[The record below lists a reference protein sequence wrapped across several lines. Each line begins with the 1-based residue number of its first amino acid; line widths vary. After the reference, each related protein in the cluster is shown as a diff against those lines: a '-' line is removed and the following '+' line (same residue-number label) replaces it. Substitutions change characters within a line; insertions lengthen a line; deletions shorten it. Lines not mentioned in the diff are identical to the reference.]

1 MIIRKAVPFAASALG
16 LLLLAPGSRAQQPP
30 LPVPSAPPSAASGS
44 ALPAGGP
51 FLDLSSIDS
60 SVKPCADFYQYANGK
75 WLARTP
81 IPPDQASWGTF
92 NIIQDRNLTILHA
105 IAQAS
110 AADTS
115 ASEGSAAGKVGSFY
129 RSGMDEARIEADGA
143 KPLAPEIAAIKAVH
157 DQPSLLREMAHL
169 QRLQIDAGFGLGVG
183 QDQKRS
189 TQQIVQVGQGGLGM
203 PDRDYYL
210 KTDKATLAVRAA
222 YVAYMTQVFG
232 LTGDTPA
239 QAAAHAQTVLALETR
254 LARASFT
261 NVQERDP
268 QATYHKMTLT
278 SLGALAP
285 NVDWPGYFAHVGVA
299 QPGGFNV
306 GEPSFFQALGSELRN
321 TPLADWKTYLRWHLL
336 AQEAPRL
343 SSPFVNARF
352 AYTQTLSGAKQLQPR
367 WKRVLA
373 ATNSAVGFDLGRLYV
388 AQTFTPAAKA
398 RALALVQNLKAA
410 LRDDLQTLPWMSA
423 VTRQKAVAK
432 LDKMAIKIGYPDR
445 WRDYSSLHVN
455 SPSYVVNAMRA
466 DEFEFQRELNKVG
479 KPVDRGEWGMTPPTV
494 NAYYNPQM
502 NDINFPAGILQPG
515 FFNAQAD
522 DAVNYGAIGMVIGH
536 EMTHGFDDEGR
547 QFDGS
552 GNLHNWWM
560 AQDAARFKQRADS
573 IVAQFDAYAPL
584 PGDPI
589 NGRLT
594 LGENIADL
602 GGLKIAYLAFEKS
615 MQGKPRP
622 PLIDGLSP
630 EQRFFLAFAQ
640 SWHENIRP
648 ELLRAGLVTD
658 PHSPARFRVLGPISN
673 LPEFYQAFGCTPP
686 APAVASAK
694 TPAQVS
700 IW

>member
-1 MIIRKAVPFAASALG
+1 MIHRKVVPIAASAWG
-16 LLLLAPGSRAQQPP
+16 ILLLASGSRAQQMPA
-30 LPVPSAPPSAASGS
+30 PVPPIAPPAASS
-44 ALPAGGP
+44 PAAPKGGP
-51 FLDLSSIDS
+51 FIDLSSMDT

-92 NIIQDRNLTILHA
+92 NIIQDRNLAILHTLA
-105 IAQAS
+105 EAA
-110 AADTS
+110 AADK
-115 ASEGSAAGKVGSFY
+115 AAPEGSAAGKVGSFY
-129 RSGMDEARIEADGA
+129 RSGMDEARIEAEGA
-143 KPLAPEIAAIKAVH
+143 KPLAPELAAINAIH
-157 DQPSLLREMAHL
+157 DQPSLLSEMVRL

-189 TQQIVQVGQGGLGM
+189 TQQIVQIGQGGLGM
-203 PDRDYYL
+203 PNRDYYL
-210 KTDKATLAVRAA
+210 KTDKPTLAVRTA
-222 YVAYMTQVFG
+222 YVAYMTKVFA
-232 LTGDTPA
+232 LLGDTPA
-239 QAAAHAQTVLALETR
+239 QAAQHAQTVLALETR

-268 QATYHKMTLT
+268 QATYHKMTLA
-278 SLGALAP
+278 SLSALAP
-285 NVDWPGYFAHVGVA
+285 NINWPLYFAKAGAA

-306 GEPSFFQALGSELRN
+306 GEPSFFRALGTELRSA
-321 TPLADWKTYLRWHLL
+321 PLADWKTYLRWHLL
-336 AQEAPRL
+336 AEEAPRL

-352 AYTQTLSGAKQLQPR
+352 GYIQTLSGAKQLQPR

-373 ATNSAVGFDLGRLYV
+373 ATNSAAGFDLGRLYV
-388 AQTFTPAAKA
+388 ARTFTPEAKA
-398 RALALVQNLKAA
+398 RALSLVQNLKAA
-410 LRDDLQTLPWMSA
+410 LRDDLLTLPWMSA
-423 VTRQKAVAK
+423 VTRQKAVEK

-445 WRDYSSLHVN
+445 WRDYSKLHVN

-479 KPVDRGEWGMTPPTV
+479 KPVDRGEWAMTPPTV

-502 NDINFPAGILQPG
+502 NDINFPAGILQPP

-536 EMTHGFDDEGR
+536 EMTHGFDDQGR
-547 QFDGS
+547 QYDGE
-552 GNLHNWWM
+552 GNLHNWWTPE
-560 AQDAARFKQRADS
+560 DAARFKQRADR
-573 IVAQFDAYAPL
+573 IAAQFDAYAPL
-584 PGDPI
+584 AGAHI

-630 EQRFFLAFAQ
+630 EQRFFLSYAQ
-640 SWHENIRP
+640 SWHENVRP

-673 LPEFYQAFGCTPP
+673 LPEFYQSFGCAPP
-686 APAVASAK
+686 ASALSSAN
-694 TPAQVS
+694 TPGQVT

>member
-1 MIIRKAVPFAASALG
+1 MTIRKAKPLAASALG
-16 LLLLAPGSRAQQPP
+16 VLLLAPGSQAQKPP
-30 LPVPSAPPSAASGS
+30 APVPAVLPPAATSPAPSAG
-44 ALPAGGP
+44 LFIG
-51 FLDLSSIDS
+51 LSSIDTS
-60 SVKPCADFYQYANGK
+60 IKPCTDFYQYANGK
-75 WLARTP
+75 WLASTP
-81 IPPDQASWGTF
+81 IPPDQSSWGTF
-92 NIIQDRNLTILHA
+92 DIIQDRNLAVLHA
-105 IAQAS
+105 IAQS
-110 AADTS
+110 AAANKAADP
-115 ASEGSAAGKVGSFY
+115 ASAAGKVGSFY
-129 RSGMDEARIEADGA
+129 RSGMDEARIEAEGA
-143 KPLAPEIAAIKAVH
+143 KPLAPELAAINAIH

-189 TQQIVQVGQGGLGM
+189 TQQIIQIGQGGLGM

-210 KTDKATLAVRAA
+210 KTDKPTLAVRTA
-222 YVAYMTQVFG
+222 YIAYMTKAFA
-232 LTGDTPA
+232 LTGDAPA
-239 QAAAHAQTVLALETR
+239 VAAQHAQTVLALETR

-268 QATYHKMTLT
+268 QATYHKM
-278 SLGALAP
+278 SLASLSTAAP
-285 NVDWPGYFAHVGVA
+285 NVDWPFYFATVGVA

-306 GEPSFFQALGSELRN
+306 GEPPFFRTLGAEIRS
-321 TPLADWKTYLRWHLL
+321 TPLADWKPYLRWHLL

-343 SSPFVNARF
+343 STPFVNARF
-352 AYTQTLSGAKQLQPR
+352 AYVQTLSGAKQLPPR
-367 WKRVLA
+367 WKRVLG

-423 VTRQKAVAK
+423 VTREKAIAK

-445 WRDYSSLHVN
+445 WRDYSKLNVSSL
-455 SPSYVVNAMRA
+455 SYVVNAMRA
-466 DEFEFQRELNKVG
+466 DEFEFQRELSKVG
-479 KPVDRGEWGMTPPTV
+479 KPVDRGEWSMTPPQV

-502 NDINFPAGILQPG
+502 NDINFPAGILQPP

-536 EMTHGFDDEGR
+536 EMTHGFDDQGR
-547 QFDGS
+547 QFDGQ
-552 GNLHNWWM
+552 GNLHNWWTP
-560 AQDAARFKQRADS
+560 ADAARFKQRADG
-573 IVAQFDAYAPL
+573 IAAQFSAYAPL
-584 PGDPI
+584 EGTHI

-622 PLIDGLSP
+622 PLIDGLTP
-630 EQRFFLAFAQ
+630 EQRFFLSYAQ

-673 LPEFYQAFGCTPP
+673 LPEFGQAFGCPPP
-686 APAVASAK
+686 ASAAASG
-694 TPAQVS
+694 QVS